1 MTAGRGVAPALGV
14 VGIVSLIVTAVF
26 LVSSS
31 APPSL
36 AQTASSSSSQPGQSP
51 CTYYV
56 YKTGTDYY
64 AQNCSTSLIAY
75 GGPGNTGG
83 ATGTSFVSVMD
94 HLASMN
100 DVQIVLAAG
109 TFTASGSIQETGT
122 GVTITGAGMESTI
135 VKVGS
140 TSPAFTTTGTNV
152 QFSYFAINSG
162 VKANTGDAIYVS
174 SGQGISI
181 DHMMFGG
188 YGGGPEALY
197 GNGIVIV
204 HGFHQSIT
212 NSIFEVI
219 VNHDG
224 IIYGGA
230 TSGPEGLEVIG
241 NDFSDVNGS
250 AMIDVAPYSGFV
262 TIDGNTLDTGL
273 IGIELSNQGRI
284 GVVNNEISAMQQYAI
299 QGSPVN
305 SVISDNRFND
315 DGTATNPGQGAYYY
329 FLYFPGGNS
338 VSVTGNSFYTDPG
351 QPEANYFL
359 LIGSGGTF
367 ANSTITDNTF
377 GSPPQT
383 ASGQA
388 IQMGSSVVSVVI
400 ADNQG
405 GN

>member
-1 MTAGRGVAPALGV
+1 LTAARGVAPVLGAIA
-14 VGIVSLIVTAVF
+14 IVSLIMTAIF

-31 APPSL
+31 APSSS
-36 AQTASSSSSQPGQSP
+36 AQTASSNQLGQSP
-51 CTYYV
+51 CTDYV
-56 YKTGTDYY
+56 YKTGVYYY
-64 AQNCSTSLIAY
+64 AQNCSTGLIAY
-75 GGPGNTGG
+75 GGPSSTGG
-83 ATGTSFVSVMD
+83 ATGTSFVSVMN
-94 HLASMN
+94 HLVSKN
-100 DVQIVLAAG
+100 DIQIVLAAG
-109 TFTASGSIQETGT
+109 TFTASGSVQETGT

-140 TSPAFTTTGTNV
+140 TSPAFTVTGTNV

-162 VKANTGDAIYVS
+162 VKTNTGDAIYVS
-174 SGQGISI
+174 SGQGIAI

-197 GNGIVIV
+197 GDGIVIV
-204 HGFHQSIT
+204 HGFHQTIT

-219 VNHDG
+219 VDSDA
-224 IIYGGA
+224 IVYGGA
-230 TSGPEGLEVIG
+230 ASGPEGLEVIG

-273 IGIELSNQGRI
+273 VGIELSNQGRI
-284 GVVNNEISAMQQYAI
+284 GVVDNEISAMQQYAI
-299 QGSPVN
+299 QGSPIN

-315 DGTATNPGQGAYYY
+315 DGTATNPGHGAYYY

-367 ANSTITDNTF
+367 ANSTIADNAF

-383 ASGQA
+383 LSGQA
-388 IQMGSSVVSVVI
+388 IQMGSSVVNVLI
-400 ADNQG
+400 ADNEG
-405 GN
+405 GD